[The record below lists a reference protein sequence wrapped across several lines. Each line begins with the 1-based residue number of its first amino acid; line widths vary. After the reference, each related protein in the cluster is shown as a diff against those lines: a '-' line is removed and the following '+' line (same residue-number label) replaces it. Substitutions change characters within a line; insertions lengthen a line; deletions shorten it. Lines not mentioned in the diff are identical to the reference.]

1 MSVVGAQII
10 IETVIEGVIGIGIR
24 TGSLTATATVRSEID
39 TGRSSADMI
48 AHART
53 LAVIL
58 TGMDEAE
65 VATESEIDTMTT
77 GSDH

>member
-10 IETVIEGVIGIGIR
+10 IESVIEMVIGIRIGI
-24 TGSLTATATVRSEID
+24 LIATATAKSEID